1 MLNVPF
7 LKSGASSVQGET
19 RAHSRLGSPIG
30 GLRKRKSSRNM
41 VDENDTERTVEVI
54 SKPEHREPSQHSSV
68 TLPLEISESTDS
80 LLNITAHVSSFDTR
94 NKSTVVVENIQ
105 ILNQPIISSQPT
117 PVEESKH
124 DALKKLNTWKQMK
137 KAGKLT
143 KAEIKADFMKR
154 LRTNVIAMI
163 GQEGRIRQI

>member
-1 MLNVPF
+1 M
-7 LKSGASSVQGET
+7 
-19 RAHSRLGSPIG
+19 
-30 GLRKRKSSRNM
+30 RKA
-41 VDENDTERTVEVI
+41 
-54 SKPEHREPSQHSSV
+54 
-68 TLPLEISESTDS
+68 PLEDKVNK
-80 LLNITAHVSSFDTR
+80 LLKE
-94 NKSTVVVENIQ
+94 KSQ
-105 ILNQPIISSQPT
+105 
-117 PVEESKH
+117 KH